1 MAAGH
6 LDKAEEIFKQ
16 GLKHHPSDVMLLHNY
31 GCLLWEGRGEYTRA
45 EGMLQKALKIDP
57 GHGATVQALDDLKAD
72 KMSATVRADANA
84 AKLLAQVEVGFHPPT
99 LAHTLSSCF
108 GKAPT
113 ELVLSLSLAIS
124 LAVAVAVDIS
134 LFSFSFPCSSFGA
147 GRACAFAFDCDC
159 DCDCNCDQRGKRKG
173 MTRRSGE
180 RKRTKARHKQKQQLR
195 RRWRQMQ

>member
-99 LAHTLSSCF
+99 FAHTLSSCF

-124 LAVAVAVDIS
+124 LAVAVAVAIS
-134 LFSFSFPCSSFGA
+134 LSLSLSLALVSVLVVHVPLHSIVIVIVIVFVTKG
-147 GRACAFAFDCDC
+147 GKERA
-159 DCDCNCDQRGKRKG
+159 
-173 MTRRSGE
+173 
-180 RKRTKARHKQKQQLR
+180 
-195 RRWRQMQ
+195 